1 MLSSAFRLTLVAALA
16 GLTGCAA
23 TVNRAANENAI
34 KPASATTEKVA
45 VVITGSPAAESSK
58 DWQDFRGEWRGAM
71 AAAAA
76 ASRLNFGYFESDV
89 PPQPPGTT
97 LVKIKV
103 NDYRYVS
110 AGARIGFGVFTGNAF
125 VDSDVEFVE
134 QPGGKS
140 LGTRKYST
148 SSSAWQGVFS
158 AMTDKQLQALSTEI
172 VKDVTQR

>member
-1 MLSSAFRLTLVAALA
+1 MSSFAVRLAFIAAAVA
-16 GLTGCAA
+16 LTGCAA
-23 TVNRAANENAI
+23 TVNRGAT
-34 KPASATTEKVA
+34 ASAVRSSVATEKVA
-45 VVITGSPAAESSK
+45 VVITGSPAVESSK

-76 ASRLNFGYFESDV
+76 ASNLNFGYFERDV
-89 PPQPPGTT
+89 PPQPAGTT
-97 LVKIKV
+97 LVKIRV
-103 NDYRYVS
+103 NDYRYLS
-110 AGARIGFGVFTGNAF
+110 TGARIGFGIFTGNAF

-140 LGTRKYST
+140 LGTHKYST

-172 VKDVTQR
+172 VKDVTAR

>member
-1 MLSSAFRLTLVAALA
+1 MLSSAFRLTLVLALA
-16 GLTGCAA
+16 ALTGCAA
-23 TVNRAANENAI
+23 TVNRGTNESSI
-34 KPASATTEKVA
+34 KPAAATEKVA
-45 VVITGSPAAESSK
+45 VIITASPAAESSK
-58 DWQDFRGEWRGAM
+58 HWQEFRGEWRGAM

-76 ASRLNFGYFESDV
+76 ASGLNFGYFESEV
-89 PPQPPGTT
+89 PPQPLGTT

-110 AGARIGFGVFTGNAF
+110 TGARIGFGVFTGNAF

-140 LGTRKYST
+140 LGKRKYST
-148 SSSAWQGVFS
+148 TSSAWQGVFS

-172 VKDVTQR
+172 VRDVTQR